1 MEKELQSICGLSKI
15 LCCGKAEAKIEAE
28 AEAHTKA
35 ADGYGDGGP
44 EAEDGYEDGGPEP
57 SAANIKNVC
66 FAFRKTHPKSHICN
80 GLLGRV
86 LGCVT
91 AAASARVQF
100 FCKNV
105 IVVPLHPRPS
115 GATIKNVR
123 FAFRKTHPKSHI
135 CKGLLGRARLRYG
148 CSQRACAFFAKTG
161 VAVQLHPQVQTT
173 KNVAF
178 ANKNAY

>member
-1 MEKELQSICGLSKI
+1 MQSICGLSKI

-115 GATIKNVR
+115 GATIKMYVLPLER
-123 FAFRKTHPKSHI
+123 LTPKATSARG
-135 CKGLLGRARLRYG
+135 CSGVLGCATAAASARVHFFPRQALQCSYTLRY
-148 CSQRACAFFAKTG
+148 RVRKM
-161 VAVQLHPQVQTT
+161 
-173 KNVAF
+173 
-178 ANKNAY
+178 

>member
-57 SAANIKNVC
+57 SAATIKNVC

-80 GLLGRV
+80 GLLGR
-86 LGCVT
+86 
-91 AAASARVQF
+91 
-100 FCKNV
+100 
-105 IVVPLHPRPS
+105 
-115 GATIKNVR
+115 
-123 FAFRKTHPKSHI
+123 
-135 CKGLLGRARLRYG
+135 ARLRYG
-148 CSQRACAFFAKTG
+148 CSQARAYNFSAKTLLSSRYTRG
-161 VAVQLHPQVQTT
+161 RAVQP
-173 KNVAF
+173 
-178 ANKNAY
+178 